1 MSNRVEFENRDR
13 LIQLGI
19 VISALRKLRGMSQ
32 EQLAEKANVS
42 RSQISNIEAPGI
54 AHSFSM
60 NVFFNI
66 ASALDT
72 EPADL
77 IAATLFSEEISD
89 NK

>member
-42 RSQISNIEAPGI
+42 RSQLSNIEAPGI

>member
-60 NVFFNI
+60 NVFFSI